1 VSNGLEKFTDLENK
15 VYRVIELFRAVR
27 LQKESLEKDVL
38 RIKSQLDQILAEN
51 DRLKTEIVEY
61 RKEKDLVRDKL
72 EAILQNLESVTEG

>member
-15 VYRVIELFRAVR
+15 VYRVIELFRAVK

-51 DRLKTEIVEY
+51 DRLKTEMLEY
-61 RKEKDLVRDKL
+61 KQEKDLVKDKL
-72 EAILQNLESVTEG
+72 EAILQNLESVAES

>member
-1 VSNGLEKFTDLENK
+1 VSNGLEKSTDLENK

-51 DRLKTEIVEY
+51 DRLKNEIVEY

-72 EAILQNLESVTEG
+72 EAILQNLESVTDG